1 MNFSRGYSYLRFAK
15 DINLNDNNNLLNIY
29 NNSNESLN
37 VLMSGIINKIDVK
50 HAGIKQET
58 IINTKQKI
66 LTPELNIFES
76 ENKNMNNNFLNMN
89 RFPSKKN
96 KRLSVIYSNALRKQS
111 TIKNPLKK
119 VQTIKSPLKKV
130 STIKSPLKKV
140 STIKNPL
147 KKVST
152 IKNPLKKVST
162 IKNPLKKVSTIKNTL
177 RKQSTI
183 KKMLKNSIKING
195 NERRNNYLSQSSIK
209 NKKSKLSNTH
219 LSTNI
224 STQKNFSNKNM
235 RLNNDFIHRIYS
247 VKNDPTVKIRKKIAR
262 KSVKFSEKFI
272 RNNINKKKLTN
283 NYTKDLFRDYS
294 LKPKKFLN
302 KEFSSIFEKIP
313 ENLMKKRRCNS
324 VKQVL
329 QKIYDLK
336 YLSQNELFNK
346 KTRYKTDILGSKL
359 ENEEYFKNNLFKK
372 TLFEVS
378 EIQNDIRSQLYGDSS
393 DNDSRNKS
401 KRSSRAGCFSG
412 RTSINS
418 TRIIINPEYFRVL
431 KRKNLVYDSLV
442 DEGENEDSK
451 ALVKG
456 KYYILPDSIF
466 KYILDFLLF
475 LCIIYDNFFHS
486 YDFAVNNKQ
495 VFEISKTEFV
505 LNLILQIIYI
515 IDFISGFFYA
525 YFKDEV
531 LITNIYLLIAN
542 FYETYLISDFL
553 QAIPFEAIFTL
564 KFRNKSLY
572 YISYNIPSNN
582 YMFFSFIRKFKFIKY
597 ISEDYNNTL
606 LNLLRRFE
614 HFYFYESVYKS
625 IFVFFILLHNTT
637 CYYILL
643 GKSNYPNWIATLNLG
658 NDEFGK
664 IYTCALYYII
674 STLTTVGYGD
684 ISTYTCGERIFGM
697 FILIFGIIG
706 YSYSLTNVSNYVEK
720 MKSKSEEYAEKKK
733 FLDELQSGNKLNFD
747 VYQKI
752 LKHIKYQETHKLDK
766 NIILDSLPLGLRNT
780 LLLEIYKPIIQ
791 RFTFFKNISNQF
803 FIVQILLSFK
813 PILAIKNDI
822 LIKDG
827 DLVEEVFFVKNG
839 KLSLEVPI
847 KANDDD
853 IEDVYNLFQDINAI
867 HGIQKKSDNNLID
880 KIKKDDEN
888 NYNYI
893 SILVIRECEHYGI
906 IERYLNQRSYV
917 RVKVKTKKAELL
929 FLDKNDIDNLA
940 ESYPQIWKKINK
952 KSLVNSQRMKKL
964 IIKSIKLHYLSNGI
978 KINSLNESELNNL
991 AEEEEVEEEEDIEY
1005 TEEEEE
1011 DDDDDDEGD
1020 YKSNYSHLKESLA
1033 SNVIEENAEEEEFSD
1048 DTKEQ
1053 LKKDPTKSGQM
1064 LNKLKSRQ
1072 SFASKNTGQGFLD
1085 LLTKRRTSFNQL
1097 QIKKFIK
1104 NFDKENNISSATFSR
1119 KKKKKNTISQSLVN
1133 KNKTNY
1139 FKANLTHK
1147 NDTMNLVS
1155 GDLYQIKF
1163 TKLEKKNSESLDS
1176 HFEED
1181 NENEEI
1187 KNTIASE
1194 KHDSSNKLK
1203 ANLDIKRASTIKTNR
1218 ASNKTLKYFS
1228 ESESDKEKENS
1239 LTPFR
1244 KNEINNEI
1252 YPNEPNIVPIDLKKN
1267 NIDKIKNNHKKNANK
1282 NKYSFEII
1290 KNDNFIIPNSY
1301 ENINSICNNKYIKDF
1316 KTQNE
1321 IKQILEKKYQFNNNN
1336 LNIKHMKR
1344 SIEMK
1349 KFDKNKSFDFG
1360 QINKKSNN
1368 NIFNITILK
1377 GNLNENKDNNNTV
1390 LTNKNFN
1397 NKNFIEKKT
1406 NDFNY
1411 DLISNISNNN
1421 RSAMNNFSSI
1431 NNDSFIKNTYNDN
1444 KNSSLLNIFN
1454 IS

>member
-1 MNFSRGYSYLRFAK
+1 MSFSRGYSYLRFAK
-15 DINLNDNNNLLNIY
+15 DINLNEGNNLLNIY
-29 NNSNESLN
+29 NSSNESLN
-37 VLMSGIINKIDVK
+37 VLMSGIINRIDVK
-50 HAGIKQET
+50 HTGIKQET

-66 LTPELNIFES
+66 FSQELNLFENES
-76 ENKNMNNNFLNMN
+76 KNMNMNNNNFLNIKQ
-89 RFPSKKN
+89 FPSMKKN
-96 KRLSVIYSNALRKQS
+96 KRLSVIYNNALRKQS
-111 TIKNPLKK
+111 TIKNSLRK
-119 VQTIKSPLKKV
+119 VATIKNALKKV
-130 STIKSPLKKV
+130 STIKSNNLKKLSTIRSNNLKKVSTIKSNNLKKV
-140 STIKNPL
+140 STIKN
-147 KKVST
+147 S
-152 IKNPLKKVST
+152 
-162 IKNPLKKVSTIKNTL
+162 L

-183 KKMLKNSIKING
+183 KKNFKNSIKINKG
-195 NERRNNYLSQSSIK
+195 NEKQNNYLSQSSIK
-209 NKKSKLSNTH
+209 KNRRLSNTH

-224 STQKNFSNKNM
+224 SQKKIFSNKNM
-235 RLNNDFIHRIYS
+235 RLPNDFIHRIYS
-247 VKNDPTVKIRKKIAR
+247 VKSEPSTKFRKKMAR
-262 KSVKFSEKFI
+262 KSVKFNEKFF
-272 RNNINKKKLTN
+272 RNNLNSKKRLTN
-283 NYTKDLFRDYS
+283 NYTKDLFRDYT
-294 LKPKKFLN
+294 LKPKNLLDKD
-302 KEFSSIFEKIP
+302 FSSIFEKIP
-313 ENLMKKRRCNS
+313 ENQIKKKRHNS
-324 VKQVL
+324 VKQNL
-329 QKIYDLK
+329 NKLYDLNFI
-336 YLSQNELFNK
+336 YQNELLNSK
-346 KTRYKTDILGSKL
+346 SKYKTDIMSSKI
-359 ENEEYFKNNLFKK
+359 ENENYFKNNLFKK

-378 EIQNDIRSQLYGDSS
+378 EIQNDIRDQLYGDSS
-393 DNDSRNKS
+393 DNESRNKS
-401 KRSSRAGCFSG
+401 KRSSQTNLSKRS
-412 RTSINS
+412 SLNS
-418 TRIIINPEYFRVL
+418 TQEFIKKINPELFRVL

-442 DEGENEDSK
+442 DEGEDEDNK
-451 ALVKG
+451 ALLKG
-456 KYYILPDSIF
+456 KYYILPESIY

-475 LCIIYDNFFHS
+475 LCIIYDNFFHT
-486 YDFAVNNKQ
+486 YDFAVNNKH

-505 LNLILQIIYI
+505 FNLILQLIYI

-531 LITNIYLLIAN
+531 LITNIYLLIAHY
-542 FYETYLISDFL
+542 YETHLISDFL
-553 QAIPFEAIFTL
+553 QAIPFEFIFTL
-564 KFRNKSLY
+564 KFRHNSQY

-606 LNLLRRFE
+606 LNLFRRFE
-614 HFYFYESVYKS
+614 HFYFYESVYKA
-625 IFVFFILLHNTT
+625 IFVFFILLHNVT

-643 GKSNYPNWIATLNLG
+643 GKSNYPNWIDTLNLG

-684 ISTYTCGERIFGM
+684 ISTYTCGERIFGII
-697 FILIFGIIG
+697 ILIFGILG

-733 FLDELQSGNKLNFD
+733 FLDDLQRGNNLNLD

-752 LKHIKYQETHKLDK
+752 LKHLKYQETHKLDK

-847 KANDDD
+847 KINNDE

-867 HGIQKKSDNNLID
+867 HGIQKKSDNNLIE
-880 KIKKDDEN
+880 KIKQDNEN

-893 SILVIRECEHYGI
+893 NILVIREYEHYGI

-964 IIKSIKLHYLSNGI
+964 IQKSIKLHYLSNGI
-978 KINSLNESELNNL
+978 KIKSLDESELNNL
-991 AEEEEVEEEEDIEY
+991 PEEEEIEEEDIEI

-1011 DDDDDDEGD
+1011 DDEDD
-1020 YKSNYSHLKESLA
+1020 YKSNYTHLKDSLA
-1033 SNVIEENAEEEEFSD
+1033 SNVIEENAEEEELSD
-1048 DTKEQ
+1048 ETKEQ
-1053 LKKDPTKSGQM
+1053 LKKDPTKSGPL

-1104 NFDKENNISSATFSR
+1104 NFDKENNISSVTFSR
-1119 KKKKKNTISQSLVN
+1119 KKKKKNTLSQSLVN

-1139 FKANLTHK
+1139 FKENLTHK

-1181 NENEEI
+1181 NENEEV
-1187 KNTIASE
+1187 KNTIVSE
-1194 KHDSSNKLK
+1194 KKESNNKMK
-1203 ANLDIKRASTIKTNR
+1203 INLDYKKASTIKTNTYKP
-1218 ASNKTLKYFS
+1218 SNKTLKCFSGS
-1228 ESESDKEKENS
+1228 ESEKEKENK
-1239 LTPFR
+1239 LTPF
-1244 KNEINNEI
+1244 KKFEINDEI
-1252 YPNEPNIVPIDLKKN
+1252 YPNEQNIVPINLKKN
-1267 NIDKIKNNHKKNANK
+1267 NIDKIKTNNKNVANK
-1282 NKYSFEII
+1282 NNSFEII
-1290 KNDNFIIPNSY
+1290 KNENFIIPNSY

-1321 IKQILEKKYQFNNNN
+1321 IKQILEKKYQNNNN
-1336 LNIKHMKR
+1336 INIKHMKR
-1344 SIEMK
+1344 TLEIK
-1349 KFDKNKSFDFG
+1349 KHSFDKNKSFDLG
-1360 QINKKSNN
+1360 NINKKSNN

-1377 GNLNENKDNNNTV
+1377 GNLNENKENKNDTVLNNN
-1390 LTNKNFN
+1390 NFN

-1421 RSAMNNFSSI
+1421 RSALNNYSSI
-1431 NNDSFIKNTYNDN
+1431 NNDSFIKNTFNDN